1 MKIIYNVVCIGAGGT
16 GTFFLKEFARFMA
29 VYQLREFDKVINLS
43 IVDGDHIESK
53 NLERQAYLEEDINE
67 NKAVTMASAIKENF
81 ALKQVK
87 AFPMYID
94 TVEQLNHIFESQR
107 RDNSRHYLGQY
118 KEIDVLIGCSDN
130 HRARQ
135 IMHYFFMQHKKTVIY
150 YDSANEYSNGEVV
163 FAGRHDGRLLG
174 RPRADY
180 FGDVLKD
187 KSPRASEISC
197 SETNA
202 SDPQHLAT
210 NMMAGNLLL
219 CKLMKLIDDN
229 ELDFGIAFF
238 DALQMYVNYYP
249 DKVTMGTAGGETI
262 ERTSGK
268 GRKTA

>member
-29 VYQLREFDKVINLS
+29 AYQLREFDKAINLA
-43 IVDGDHIESK
+43 IVDGDHVEGK

-67 NKAVTMASAIKENF
+67 NKAVTMATAIKENF

-94 TVEQLNHIFESQR
+94 TLQQLVHIFESQH
-107 RDNSRHYLGQY
+107 RDNNRLFLSQY
-118 KEIDVLIGCSDN
+118 KNIDVLIGCSDN
-130 HRARQ
+130 HRIRQ
-135 IMHYFFMQHKKTVIY
+135 VMHNFFMQHKKTVIY

-163 FAGRHDGRLLG
+163 FAGRHEGRLLG

-180 FGDVLKD
+180 FEDVLTD
-187 KSPRASEISC
+187 KSPQASEISC
-197 SETNA
+197 SEMNVSA
-202 SDPQHLAT
+202 PQHLAT

-219 CKLMKLIDDN
+219 CKLMKLISDN

-249 DKVTMGTAGGETI
+249 DKVTMGTAEGDRI
-262 ERTSGK
+262 EKDSEK